1 MRMPYKEVS
10 DKRLSSVDDR
20 TASANKETD
29 SVQEDNAFM
38 NKLTRIRFEQFNL
51 SEIKRIWSIAQ
62 SGIKFR
68 KQLDK
73 AIAKCLIKGDIELYD
88 TLIQIK
94 KGEF

>member
-10 DKRLSSVDDR
+10 DKRLSNVDDR

-38 NKLTRIRFEQFNL
+38 NKLMRIRFEQFNL
-51 SEIKRIWSIAQ
+51 SEIKRIWNIAQ
-62 SGIKFR
+62 AGIKSR

-73 AIAKCLIKGDIELYD
+73 AIANCLIKGDIELYD

>member
-1 MRMPYKEVS
+1 MRVNYKQVA
-10 DKRLSSVDDR
+10 DRKSSAIASR
-20 TASANKETD
+20 TASAIKETN

-38 NKLTRIRFEQFNL
+38 NKLMRIRFEQFNL
-51 SEIKRIWSIAQ
+51 SEIKRIWNIAQ
-62 SGIKFR
+62 SGIKSR

>member
-10 DKRLSSVDDR
+10 DKRLSSVDNR

-51 SEIKRIWSIAQ
+51 SEIKRIWNIAQ

-68 KQLDK
+68 RQLDK